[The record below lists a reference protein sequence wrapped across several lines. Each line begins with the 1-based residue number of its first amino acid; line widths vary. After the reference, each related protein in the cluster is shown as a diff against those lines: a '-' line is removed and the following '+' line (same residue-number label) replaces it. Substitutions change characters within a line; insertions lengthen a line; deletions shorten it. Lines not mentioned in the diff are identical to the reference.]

1 MTITREAFEASRANL
16 ADDGDELLPPVHP
29 GEILR
34 EEFLK
39 PLGISAYA
47 LAKRMRVPQTR
58 LTAILA
64 GRRGVTADTAL
75 RLGAVF
81 GTSPEFWLG
90 LQAAHDLEVERRKG
104 TGAGIERI
112 AA

>member
-1 MTITREAFEASRANL
+1 MTITREELEASRAEL
-16 ADDGDELLPPVHP
+16 VRGGDLLPPVHP
-29 GEILR
+29 GEILQ

-39 PLGISAYA
+39 PLGLTAYA

-58 LTAILA
+58 LAAILA
-64 GRRGVTADTAL
+64 GRRGITADTAI
-75 RLGAVF
+75 RLGRVF
-81 GTSPEFWLG
+81 GTTAEFWLG

-104 TGAGIERI
+104 TGAEVEAL